1 MARFDLYP
9 APDGDGFLL
18 DVQTDLLHGFST
30 RVVIPVLPAEAVPGA
45 AGALHPAIDID
56 GRGHLLATPLLSA
69 VPASILK
76 APVGNFAA
84 EADAVT
90 RALDML
96 FQGF

>member
-9 APDGDGFLL
+9 EPGGTGFLL
-18 DVQTDLLHGFST
+18 DVQTGLLHGFTT
-30 RVVIPVLPAEAVPGA
+30 RVVVPVLPAEAVPA
-45 AGALHPAIDID
+45 PAGALTPAVEIE
-56 GRGHLLATPLLSA
+56 GRRHLLATQLLSA
-69 VPASILK
+69 VPATMLK
-76 APVGNFAA
+76 LPVGNLSA